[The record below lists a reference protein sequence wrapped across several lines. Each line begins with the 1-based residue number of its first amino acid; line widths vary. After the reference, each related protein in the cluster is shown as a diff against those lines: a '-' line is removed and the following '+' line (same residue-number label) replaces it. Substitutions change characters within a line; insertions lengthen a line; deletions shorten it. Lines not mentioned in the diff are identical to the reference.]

1 MKKTCSPFSKL
12 AEHSRNHSWKTR
24 LDIPQNKIGNNGFE
38 YKVTRGKDEFEFIIS
53 PNIIEKEMQIG
64 CPKGHRVNLLI
75 K

>member
-1 MKKTCSPFSKL
+1 
-12 AEHSRNHSWKTR
+12 